1 MALGIFG
8 CMISAIL
15 IPIFMDPMHLAHVIG
30 LTASDN
36 FQLMLE
42 TN

>member
-15 IPIFMDPMHLAHVIG
+15 IPIFMDPVYLAHVIG
-30 LTASDN
+30 LTPSDN
-36 FQLMLE
+36 SQLMLE